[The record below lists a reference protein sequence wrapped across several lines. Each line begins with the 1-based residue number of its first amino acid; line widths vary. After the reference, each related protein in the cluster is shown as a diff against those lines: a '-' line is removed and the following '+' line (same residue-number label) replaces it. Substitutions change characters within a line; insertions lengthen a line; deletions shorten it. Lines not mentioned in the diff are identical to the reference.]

1 MRFQSKSG
9 PDTREIGRRLG
20 EKLKPGDVVCLFGD
34 LGAGKTTMVK
44 GIASAQGIEDRDI
57 TSASFTIIAEYDT
70 PVPFYHIDLYRV
82 TADEV
87 DDLGLYEYL
96 GADGICVIE
105 WAERAETE
113 IPENSIKVTIQYKEE
128 ENCREVEVT
137 GVAL

>member
-1 MRFQSKSG
+1 MRLQSKSD

-87 DDLGLYEYL
+87 ADLGLYEYF

-105 WAERAETE
+105 WAERAENE
-113 IPENSIKVTIQYKEE
+113 IPENSIKVKLIYTEDD
-128 ENCREVEVT
+128 CRDIELT
-137 GVAL
+137 GVTI